1 MIHQQYNPVSDLTLW
16 LFYDLELKSQ
26 ELNKFHDCGQLFKWK
41 ICDFWGLYTEIHN
54 LPESFRRIGGM
65 NNLLQFIFSGRI
77 RTKDGTR
84 LELSRYVGYAA
95 EQEEAVKQ
103 EDDDE
108 QVVNIQ

>member
-1 MIHQQYNPVSDLTLW
+1 
-16 LFYDLELKSQ
+16 
-26 ELNKFHDCGQLFKWK
+26 
-41 ICDFWGLYTEIHN
+41 
-54 LPESFRRIGGM
+54 M

>member
-1 MIHQQYNPVSDLTLW
+1 
-16 LFYDLELKSQ
+16 
-26 ELNKFHDCGQLFKWK
+26 
-41 ICDFWGLYTEIHN
+41 
-54 LPESFRRIGGM
+54 M
-65 NNLLQFIFSGRI
+65 NNLLQFIISGRI

-103 EDDDE
+103 EDDDD